1 MRRPSLALDEGRA
14 QVWID
19 VRRGMHASFASGA
32 NRRREVF
39 MRIRSSFG
47 VVAAAA
53 LLMVG
58 CSDEDGNGS
67 GLNEEVETVESVAR
81 DAGNEVEQQV
91 DEGTEE
97 DGETNN

>member
-1 MRRPSLALDEGRA
+1 M
-14 QVWID
+14 
-19 VRRGMHASFASGA
+19 
-32 NRRREVF
+32 RREVF
-39 MRIRSSFG
+39 MRTRSSFG
-47 VVAAAA
+47 AVAVAAAA

>member
-1 MRRPSLALDEGRA
+1 
-14 QVWID
+14 
-19 VRRGMHASFASGA
+19 
-32 NRRREVF
+32 

-47 VVAAAA
+47 AAAVAAAA